1 MTESSRTGALPKEGP
16 VEGGSER
23 ARNGAKRAAP
33 RFSRLTPAARRQEI
47 LEAARRCLA
56 RDGVGGFTVA
66 EIASEA
72 GISNGL
78 IGHYFPT
85 KDALLVATY
94 QAEADRLLASTR
106 AALDGREEDA
116 DWRLKAL
123 IGSAFCPEIFN
134 EETVATWLALWG
146 QVRTNAALREAHK
159 AIYVTYRRGFA
170 RAIGRSADARRLALD
185 TAALASDISALIDG
199 LWLEWGLDPELFD
212 AEAAMTACR
221 RLLAAHGIDLK

>member
-1 MTESSRTGALPKEGP
+1 MTESDRSARLTAASEMAAARGP
-16 VEGGSER
+16 
-23 ARNGAKRAAP
+23 AKRAAP

-47 LEAARRCLA
+47 LQAARRCLA

-106 AALDGREEDA
+106 AALDGKESDA

-123 IGSAFCPEIFN
+123 LGSAFCIEVFN

-146 QVRTNAALREAHK
+146 QVRMNAALREAHK
-159 AIYVTYRRGFA
+159 EIYATYRRGFA
-170 RAIGRSADARRLALD
+170 RAIARSAEARSLDVDAV
-185 TAALASDISALIDG
+185 ALARDISALIDG
-199 LWLEWGLDPELFD
+199 LWLEWGLDPQLFD
-212 AEAAMTACR
+212 AADAIAACH
-221 RLLAAHGIDLK
+221 RLLAAHGIDLD

>member
-1 MTESSRTGALPKEGP
+1 MTEESRPGGLPGSSQIGRGRG
-16 VEGGSER
+16 
-23 ARNGAKRAAP
+23 GAKRAAP

-47 LEAARRCLA
+47 LKAARRCLA

-66 EIASEA
+66 EIAGEA

-106 AALDGREEDA
+106 AALDGRDESP

-123 IGSAFCPEIFN
+123 LGSAFCPEIFN

-159 AIYVTYRRGFA
+159 QIYATYRRGFA
-170 RAIGRSADARRLALD
+170 RAIERSAEARGLDLDAV
-185 TAALASDISALIDG
+185 ALASDISALIDG
-199 LWLEWGLDPELFD
+199 LWLEWGLDPGLFD
-212 AEAAMTACR
+212 AEAAIAACR
-221 RLLAAHGIDLK
+221 RLLAANGIDLD